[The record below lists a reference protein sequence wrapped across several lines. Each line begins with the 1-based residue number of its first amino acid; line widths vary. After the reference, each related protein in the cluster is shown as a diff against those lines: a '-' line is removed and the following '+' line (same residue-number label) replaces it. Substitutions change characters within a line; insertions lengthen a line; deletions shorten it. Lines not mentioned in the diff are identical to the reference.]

1 MSRSSAIFA
10 LFATVL
16 VAPVMGQ
23 PSEEMRQKLQQKV
36 AVIKES
42 MAQNK
47 ASLKT
52 YQWVETTEI
61 SLKGDVKKREQKE
74 CRYDPDGKVQKTTIG
89 GSSDQKEEKGRRRG
103 RRRGRLKKRIIE
115 KKVAELKDYG
125 DRFGS
130 LIRHYAPPDPDR
142 LKVAVQS
149 GNASLDR
156 SAGVLTFRNYYKEGD
171 QLNLIF
177 DPAARKLRTYS
188 VKTYLDGQE
197 DRVNVNVNFNSL
209 QDGTNYMGETLL
221 ESTGKKLGIKITNS
235 SHKKIQ

>member
-1 MSRSSAIFA
+1 MKRSSVIFA
-10 LFATVL
+10 MAAAVL
-16 VAPVMGQ
+16 AVPMIGQ
-23 PSEEMRQKLQQKV
+23 PSKEMRQKLQQKV
-36 AVIKES
+36 AAIKES

-52 YQWVETTEI
+52 YLWVETTEI

-74 CRYDPDGKVQKTTIG
+74 CRYGPDGEVQKTAIG
-89 GSSDQKEEKGRRRG
+89 GSPEQKEEKRGRRG
-103 RRRGRLKKRIIE
+103 RRGGRLKKKIVE

-142 LKVAVQS
+142 LKAAVQS

-156 SAGVLTFRNYYKEGD
+156 AAGTLTFRNYYKEGD
-171 QLNLIF
+171 QLSLIF
-177 DPAARKLRTYS
+177 DPAAQKLRTYT

-197 DRVNVNVNFNSL
+197 DRVNVNVNFSSL
-209 QDGTNYMGETLL
+209 QDGTNYIGETLL

-235 SHKKIQ
+235 SHRKVQ